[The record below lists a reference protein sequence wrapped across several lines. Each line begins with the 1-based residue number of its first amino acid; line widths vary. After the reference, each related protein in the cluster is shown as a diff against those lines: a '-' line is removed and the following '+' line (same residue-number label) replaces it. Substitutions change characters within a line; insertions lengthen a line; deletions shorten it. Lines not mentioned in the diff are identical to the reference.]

1 MPATSTLPRNIVLAF
16 LSGLTLLYLLG
27 FFTSS
32 TMDSLPSPFTI
43 EIDGKPIAKL
53 AADADDHT
61 QARLGDDA
69 AVFSLKDKRLQCGDW
84 IVGRDLTENRSFL
97 PKKVAWYKAGK
108 ENEERVQPVTARKEG
123 EEYQLVF
130 TSTFIMLDCVPA
142 YTNSCADGKLMVED
156 GVVLVDLL
164 GGGLRCFHFL
174 CSDIYLQYTENQSEV
189 KIILQ

>member
-32 TMDSLPSPFTI
+32 IMDSLPSPFTI

-53 AADADDHT
+53 AAGADDHT
-61 QARLGDDA
+61 QARLGDEA

-130 TSTFIMLDCVPA
+130 TSTL
-142 YTNSCADGKLMVED
+142 
-156 GVVLVDLL
+156 
-164 GGGLRCFHFL
+164 
-174 CSDIYLQYTENQSEV
+174 
-189 KIILQ
+189 IILDFCETSVCHRILTLAQTES